1 VLKGQFSLRRNF
13 QIFKE
18 YTLKKGE
25 KGDENLN
32 DLFTIDCGDILLR
45 ELRIEDVDA
54 TYEITSQPEVYEY
67 LPDWKSTREQR
78 LDWVTNY
85 EIPSNKKFLSAVP
98 NIEEQNYLKLGI
110 ILKETDEFIGF
121 CNTGIKE
128 ELPAPNREIA
138 YAISKHYRNRGY
150 TTKAVKG
157 LINYLF
163 ENTNVELLNTIVLT
177 QNVSSNKVIQKS
189 GFNFLGDLEIENE
202 KYYHYTLLKS
212 EWQSNK

>member
-1 VLKGQFSLRRNF
+1 MNH
-13 QIFKE
+13 
-18 YTLKKGE
+18 
-25 KGDENLN
+25 
-32 DLFTIDCGDILLR
+32 LFTIDCGEIFLR
-45 ELRIEDVDA
+45 EFRIEDADA
-54 TYEITSQPEVYEY
+54 IYEITSQPEVYEY

-110 ILKETDEFIGF
+110 ILKETGEFIGF

-150 TTKAVKG
+150 TTEAVKG
-157 LINYLF
+157 LINFLF
-163 ENTNVELLNTIVLT
+163 EKTNVELLNTIVLI
-177 QNVSSNKVIQKS
+177 QNLSSNRVIKKS
-189 GFNFLGDLEIENE
+189 GFEFVGDIEIENQ
-202 KYYHYTLLKS
+202 KYYHYTLHKS
-212 EWQSNK
+212 EWKNNK